1 MAARL
6 KEHEC
11 DLDDREAITEILK
24 SQNAVEYEDINGIL
38 RNFPLP
44 EPNS

>member
-11 DLDDREAITEILK
+11 DLDDRETITAIVN
-24 SQNAVEYEDINGIL
+24 SQNAADYEEMTGLL